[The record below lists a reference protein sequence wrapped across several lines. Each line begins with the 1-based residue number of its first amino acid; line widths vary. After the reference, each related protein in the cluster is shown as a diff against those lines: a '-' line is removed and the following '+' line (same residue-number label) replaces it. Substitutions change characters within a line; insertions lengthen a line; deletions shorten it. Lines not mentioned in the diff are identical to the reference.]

1 MTRYRIGLVAI
12 ALTGLALGLL
22 APLIQ
27 LGQWSG
33 LVHTLATLPILFAL
47 LVEIV
52 TSLRRGQVGLDL
64 VAALSMGAALGF
76 GESLAGNVVG
86 LMYAGGQLLESFA
99 EGQARREM
107 TALLQRV
114 ARTAMREVDGRLEEV
129 GIETLIAGD
138 TLLIRPGETVPI
150 DGRVASPSGASLDT
164 AALTGEPLPRLHA
177 EGEEA
182 MSGATNAG
190 DAFRLV
196 ALRPAAEST
205 YAGIVRLVAAAQ
217 DSKAPVA
224 RLADRYAVVFLFVT
238 LLIAGS
244 AWALSG
250 DHLRALA
257 VLVVATPCPLIL
269 ALPVAL
275 ISGMSR
281 AAKQGILIKTSGAL
295 ERLWGIRTAILDK
308 TGTLTR
314 GEAVVTEIRTAAG
327 FVADDVLRAA
337 ASLDQASGHVI
348 AAALVREAKA
358 RGLVLGTPQWAEEA
372 AGAGVSGMV
381 EGVAVTVGGSRYVVE
396 RNSGDVAALEAG
408 LVGESALVAVG
419 IGGQVAGIVALSDPL
434 RPETAG
440 LVAGLRAA
448 GIPRLVLASG
458 DRQDVVDA
466 VAGPLGLDALTGD
479 LDPTQKLA
487 LVAAETRNAPT
498 LMIGDGVN
506 DAPALAAATLGIA
519 MGARGSAASS
529 ETADIVLLV
538 DNIDRVLA
546 ARRIA
551 NRTREIAA
559 QSVFGG
565 LSLSLIGMLAAAL
578 GHLPPVAGA
587 LVQEAIDVAVIL
599 NALRALR

>member
-1 MTRYRIGLVAI
+1 MNMLRAGLVVI
-12 ALTGLALGLL
+12 ALLGLVLGLA
-22 APLIQ
+22 APLAG
-27 LGQWSG
+27 LGEWTPAI
-33 LVHTLATLPILFAL
+33 HTAATLPILLAL

-52 TSLRRGQVGLDL
+52 TSLMRGKVGLDL
-64 VAALSMGAALGF
+64 VAAVSMAAALGF

-99 EGQARREM
+99 EGRARREM

-114 ARTAMREVDGRLEEV
+114 ARTAMRETEGRLEEV
-129 GIETLIAGD
+129 GIETLVIGD
-138 TLLIRPGETVPI
+138 TLLIRPGETLPI
-150 DGRVASPSGASLDT
+150 DGRVATPAGALLDT
-164 AALTGEPLPRLHA
+164 AALTGEPLPRRHA
-177 EGEEA
+177 DGEEA

-205 YAGIVRLVAAAQ
+205 YAGIVKLVAAAQ

-224 RLADRYAVVFLFVT
+224 RLADRYAIVFLAVT
-238 LLIAGS
+238 LGIAGF

-281 AAKQGILIKTSGAL
+281 AAKQGILVKTSGAL
-295 ERLWGIRTAILDK
+295 ERLWQIRTAILDK

-314 GEAVVTEIRTAAG
+314 GEAEVTAIRTAAG
-327 FVADDVLRAA
+327 FTEAQVLQAA

-348 AAALVREAKA
+348 AAALVRAAKG
-358 RGLVLGTPQWAEEA
+358 RGLALTTPQSAVED
-372 AGAGVSGMV
+372 AGAGVSGV
-381 EGVAVTVGGSRYVVE
+381 VANVAVTVGGSRYVAE
-396 RNSGDVAALEAG
+396 RSSGDIAALETG
-408 LVGESALVAVG
+408 VTGETALVAVA
-419 IGGQVAGIVALSDPL
+419 IGGRVAGLIALNDPL
-434 RPETAG
+434 RPEAPE
-440 LVAGLRAA
+440 VIKGLRAA
-448 GIPRLVLASG
+448 GIGRLVLASG

-466 VAGPLGLDALTGD
+466 VAGPLGLDALKGD
-479 LDPTQKLA
+479 LDPSQKLT
-487 LVAAETRNAPT
+487 LVAEESRRAPT

-506 DAPALAAATLGIA
+506 DAPALASATLGIA

-546 ARRIA
+546 ARLIA
-551 NRTREIAA
+551 NRTRQTAA

-565 LSLSLIGMLAAAL
+565 LGLSLIGMVLAAL
-578 GHLPPVAGA
+578 GYLPPVAGA
-587 LVQEAIDVAVIL
+587 LAQEAIDVAVIL

>member
-1 MTRYRIGLVAI
+1 MSKLRIGLVVI
-12 ALTGLALGLL
+12 ALLGLVL
-22 APLIQ
+22 GLIAPLI
-27 LGQWSG
+27 G
-33 LVHTLATLPILFAL
+33 LPGWAQAIHTVATLPILAAL

-52 TSLRRGQVGLDL
+52 TSLMRGKVGLDL
-64 VAALSMGAALGF
+64 VAAVSMAAALGF

-99 EGQARREM
+99 EGRARREM

-114 ARTAMREVDGRLEEV
+114 ARTAMREHDGRLEEV
-129 GIETLIAGD
+129 GIETLVAGNI
-138 TLLIRPGETVPI
+138 LLIRSGETLPI
-150 DGRVASPSGASLDT
+150 DGRVATPAGALLDT

-177 EGEEA
+177 DGEEA

-217 DSKAPVA
+217 DSKAPVG
-224 RLADRYAVVFLFVT
+224 RLADRYAVVFLIVT
-238 LLIAGS
+238 LVIAGL

-281 AAKQGILIKTSGAL
+281 AARQGILVKTSGAL
-295 ERLWGIRTAILDK
+295 ERLWQVKTAILDK

-314 GEAVVTEIRTAAG
+314 GEAQVTEIRAAPG
-327 FVADDVLRAA
+327 FTTDSVLQAA
-337 ASLDQASGHVI
+337 ASLDQASNHVI
-348 AAALVREAKA
+348 ATALVRAAKS
-358 RGLVLGTPQWAEEA
+358 RGLALSTPEA
-372 AGAGVSGMV
+372 AVEDAGAGVAGV
-381 EGVAVTVGGSRYVVE
+381 VDGVAVVLGGSRYVGA
-396 RNSGDVAALEAG
+396 RCSGDIAALEAG
-408 LVGESALVAVG
+408 LSGEAALVAVA
-419 IGGQVAGIVALSDPL
+419 IGGQIAGLIALSDPL
-434 RPETAG
+434 RPEAQR
-440 LVAGLRAA
+440 VIAGLRDA
-448 GIPRLVLASG
+448 GIDRFVLASG
-458 DRQDVVDA
+458 DRQAVVDA
-466 VAGPLGLDALTGD
+466 VVGPLDLDALKGD
-479 LDPTQKLA
+479 LDPARKLT
-487 LVAAETRNAPT
+487 LVAEESRRAPT

-551 NRTREIAA
+551 NRTRKIAA

-565 LSLSLIGMLAAAL
+565 LGLSLIGMILAAL
-578 GHLPPVAGA
+578 GYLPPVAGA
-587 LVQEAIDVAVIL
+587 LAQEAIDVAVIL